1 MKLHSRAALLPWK
14 GCLGGFYF
22 SYAAM
27 RIGYKLL
34 AAMKKMKL
42 RRRRGEGR
50 RKVLQYLWSRTIIS
64 RQAPL

>member
-1 MKLHSRAALLPWK
+1 
-14 GCLGGFYF
+14 
-22 SYAAM
+22 M